1 MKKPITMVIGG
12 LGVRGYEV
20 YASYAYRHPQNVT
33 VVAVADPEKRAA
45 AKARFHL
52 PDSACYPDMETLLQ
66 QPHLAD
72 VAVIATQDRQHIAH
86 ALPALEKGY
95 HLLLEKPISPDVR
108 ECIALRATAH
118 RCGRVVA
125 VAHVLRYTEIFSAV
139 KQLLQQ
145 GAIGQ
150 LIHMDLIENVA
161 YWHFAHSYV
170 RGNWR
175 RAEETSPMILAKS
188 CHDMD
193 ILRWLAD
200 APCESLSSVGGLSVF
215 TGKNAPTGAADRCLH
230 CAIERSCPY
239 SARRI
244 YLENEKTGVLH
255 GNTDW
260 PCSVLDDHPTEQSIT
275 RALAEGPYGRCVY
288 ACDNDVADHQ
298 CVSMAFENGVCAT
311 FTVTAFT
318 AECCRSLRA
327 MGSLGELEIDML
339 NNRIMVRRFGEA
351 EEVLNLE
358 KIRDKF
364 AGHGGGDDRMMD
376 AFVGMLADGGTAPKT
391 SIDVSVDSH
400 IMAMAAEHSRLCGGQ
415 NVLLRDFAAQNTAG
429 GCV

>member
-33 VVAVADPEKRAA
+33 VVAVADPDPEKRAA
-45 AKARFHL
+45 AKERFHL

-66 QPHLAD
+66 QPRLAD

-95 HLLLEKPISPDVR
+95 HLLLEKPISPDVQA
-108 ECIALRATAH
+108 CIALRDTAH

-145 GAIGQ
+145 GAIGK

-188 CHDMD
+188 CHGQKRADGCRRPLPE
-193 ILRWLAD
+193 LRGRAQLPVQRAPHLSGKRKNRRAARQHRLAM
-200 APCESLSSVGGLSVF
+200 L
-215 TGKNAPTGAADRCLH
+215 GAGRPPDRAEH
-230 CAIERSCPY
+230 
-239 SARRI
+239 
-244 YLENEKTGVLH
+244 
-255 GNTDW
+255 
-260 PCSVLDDHPTEQSIT
+260 HP
-275 RALAEGPYGRCVY
+275 RPGR
-288 ACDNDVADHQ
+288 
-298 CVSMAFENGVCAT
+298 
-311 FTVTAFT
+311 
-318 AECCRSLRA
+318 RSLRP
-327 MGSLGELEIDML
+327 LCL
-339 NNRIMVRRFGEA
+339 
-351 EEVLNLE
+351 
-358 KIRDKF
+358 
-364 AGHGGGDDRMMD
+364 
-376 AFVGMLADGGTAPKT
+376 
-391 SIDVSVDSH
+391 
-400 IMAMAAEHSRLCGGQ
+400 RL
-415 NVLLRDFAAQNTAG
+415 
-429 GCV
+429 